1 VLNEYRRWGARA
13 CAAIY
18 NALDPR
24 EHFPVAPQA
33 RFAGDLGFLGNRLP
47 DREARVDEFFL
58 QPARRLRQRGF
69 VLGGSGWQE
78 HIVLPTNVQTV
89 GHVYTRDHNA
99 FNCSPTAV
107 ININRN
113 SMARFGYSPP
123 TRIFEAAGAGAC
135 MLCDDWQGIEKFLE
149 PGAEVLTVKS
159 AEDVIAAV
167 SDLTPARAKE
177 IGQAARRRV
186 LAEHTYAHRAEE
198 LHAIFS
204 RGLSTQ
210 THASPITSAFDAS
223 GYGNLYPAEARTDR
237 PDLPQVN
244 LGV

>member
-1 VLNEYRRWGARA
+1 
-13 CAAIY
+13 
-18 NALDPR
+18 
-24 EHFPVAPQA
+24 
-33 RFAGDLGFLGNRLP
+33 
-47 DREARVDEFFL
+47 
-58 QPARRLRQRGF
+58 LRQRGF

-78 HIVLPTNVQTV
+78 HIVLPTNVHTV

-135 MLCDDWQGIEKFLE
+135 MLCADWEGIEKFLE
-149 PGAEVLTVKS
+149 PNAEVLTVKS

-167 SDLTPARAKE
+167 SDLTPARAKQ

-198 LHAIFS
+198 LHEIFS
-204 RGLSTQ
+204 RGLSAH
-210 THASPITSAFDAS
+210 THAPPITSAFDTPS
-223 GYGNLYPAEARTDR
+223 YGDIYPAEARTDK
-237 PDLPQVN
+237 PDFPQVN